1 MEETLISY
9 IRNYCIEHKA
19 NNSLYDCVCDVIYEI
34 ANKTE
39 NWPRVPE
46 DPDDKDSYM
55 ESVDL
60 ENLEIQKI
68 TENSIDIDAGGD
80 RQDPWMIPIHYKDG
94 KFFCVNARPSEDFN
108 KGLSEE
114 EMSEILDLDLNDFE
128 EW

>member
-1 MEETLISY
+1 MEETLIGY
-9 IRNYCIEHKA
+9 IRNYCLENKT
-19 NNSLYDCVCDVIYEI
+19 NNSLYDCMHDVIYEI
-34 ANKTE
+34 ANKTK

-80 RQDPWMIPIHYKDG
+80 WQDPWNISIHYKNG
-94 KFFCVNARPSEDFN
+94 KFFCLNPHPGEFN
-108 KGLSEE
+108 EGLSNE
-114 EMSEILDLDLNDFE
+114 EMAKILDLDLNDFE